1 MSKVFLWMLLSYIKN
16 QVLRNENQRKWLNS
30 GKMNY
35 FHLEVCVK
43 EYFHYYTDENPE
55 FLRQGETED

>member
-1 MSKVFLWMLLSYIKN
+1 MLLSYIKN
-16 QVLRNENQRKWLNS
+16 QVLRNENKRKWLNS

-35 FHLEVCVK
+35 FHLEVWVK